1 MPARHE
7 DEERVFKAAVKL
19 RSPSERATYL
29 RETCGNDVG
38 LLNRVQALLGAYED
52 VGDFLETPALHLDS
66 PIETPPISEGPGT
79 VIGRY
84 KLLEK
89 IGEGGMAVV
98 YMAEQEHPIRRKVAL
113 KIIKLGMDTRQVI
126 ARFEAERQAL
136 AMMDHPSIA
145 KVFDAGATETG
156 RSYFVM
162 ELVQGVSITEY
173 CDGNSLNTK
182 DRLALFVQV
191 CHAVQHAHQKGI
203 IHRDIKP
210 SNVMVTHHDGKP
222 VPKVIDFGI
231 AKATNQRLTEKTLFT
246 RYAHLIGT
254 PAYMSPEQAELSD
267 LDIDT
272 RTDIYSLGVLLYE
285 LLTGTTPFSEEELRK
300 AGYIEMQRVIREQE
314 PVKPSTRIKTVHV
327 AQPPPAGGTKQPPS
341 AGGTG
346 ITPEGGGATG
356 VPRTPYQQVRGD
368 LDWIVMKTLEKDRSR
383 RYDTASGL
391 AEDIRRHLEHEPVLA
406 RGPGVAYRLRKFLRR
421 HRVQMAAILA
431 IVVVAVG
438 GSIMLAMWN
447 HDRAHLAEAEGFKH
461 RGILSQ
467 AREQYA
473 KAEREAALATINP
486 IRESKHVGPEVRLLE
501 ATILVDNRQPKEATA
516 ILSGLL
522 NERPEVAGAAHSLLA
537 RILWESGSP
546 DAQKLQEIEEHRKQ
560 AESLLPET
568 AEAYFLRA
576 MTALTVKEQLASLDK
591 ALQLDS
597 SHYESRRLRA
607 YTYYASRKYDR
618 LRDDAL
624 AMTILRPRDPLG
636 YSLRA
641 AALRELGQHR
651 EAIVEYGNALALTP
665 RGEAQHADLCIQ
677 RCETLLRIQNFER
690 VIAEAQ
696 ECFKLWQDK
705 PIFQYYIFCGLTGLG
720 EYEAATTLFRQITSA
735 GYSARSKFQDWC
747 AKYVFDTLE
756 NGRSWHPADREP
768 TGAAF
773 LPMVE
778 AEETYRGLAAKGRR
792 VTTEGFSAAWS
803 PDGTKLAFSLGVQG
817 RSGVAI
823 FDPATKE
830 TDLLIVPG
838 KDPKWSPDG
847 RYLAFVRDREGLRA
861 EELAAA
867 GDEGKQ
873 PPETGEQVWIMN
885 ADGTEPRCLTQ
896 GSWPSWGCDSEH
908 LYYLSRGDGMLCSL
922 ALVGQDAKPKRIL
935 ACSNAL
941 PSVSPDNRQV
951 AYFEG
956 GSLKIKDLASQ
967 SSVATCPLACLS
979 WGVTAWSP
987 TGNEVCLGGG
997 NPAKQPAGLWFYD
1010 LTSREFSR
1018 VLDGPVQ
1025 SVSWSPN
1032 GAELTF
1038 SVGAPYQEI
1047 WVAALQPGVSSAK
1060 VLGPRR
1066 TPREHYRDMVTL
1078 YSRRIRTDPM
1088 DADAYLRRAQQYHF
1102 LGQDA
1107 KVHRDMRLYSAIVTQ
1122 GHSRGTEFTTPL
1134 SNERVIHGPFG
1145 YQVVLSAEER
1155 DDGTDALSIAFG
1167 QKGRGTMRRFDI
1179 PVFVTSL
1186 LVLGVLSGVDAPPA
1200 RAEFALGEAERIN
1213 LPLSS
1218 GDYFGCLS
1226 YDGLE
1231 MYIDSSRAG
1240 GQGGSDV
1247 YVLRRASTEED
1258 WGAPE
1263 NLGAL
1268 VNSVKYDELPSISAD
1283 GLTLYFQSD
1292 RDYTWPDIYMTTR
1305 SDRNTPWGP
1314 AVNLG
1319 PAVNRPGAGDC
1330 MGSISADNLEFY
1342 FTSYRSGG
1350 YGRSDVYVSRRAT
1363 PADPWDLAVNLG
1375 PTVNSGTEDQWPC
1388 LSPDGLLLFFSDW
1401 HQWGDPP
1408 RPGGYGGSDIWMSR
1422 RASLSDPWEV
1432 PVNLGP
1438 RVNTSS
1444 NESIPRI
1451 SPDGRTLYFWS
1462 DRSGGWYE
1470 ASIDPILD
1478 LNRDGIVDGE
1488 DVMVL
1493 RAHWGQNYPLCDIGP
1508 FPWGDGIVDEK
1519 DLMVL
1524 LEAIGGTDIPL
1535 GSFSPPPG
1543 ASQVPCEVVLS
1554 WPAFSSAQAYD
1565 VYLGT
1570 SSEEVGTADR
1580 ANPLGVL
1587 VSEGQTATRYDL
1599 AGLLE
1604 FGRTYYW
1611 RIDEIS
1617 EDAAVQKGAV
1627 LKFTTEATAYPITTN
1642 IIATASSS
1650 QPGMGSANTV
1660 NGSGLDKND
1669 GHSTDGNTM
1678 WLSTNAKPHW
1688 IQFEFDQV
1696 YALHELWVWNSN
1708 QLVEPFLGFGAR
1720 TVKIEYSVD
1729 GITWTTLDKVP
1740 EFGRAPGEPAYKPN
1754 TTVGF
1759 GGVSAKY
1766 VKLSIEANWGTIA
1779 QTGLAEV
1786 RFFSIPVYASQPV
1799 PATGRKGMGADTI
1812 LTWRAGRQAAQHRVY
1827 LGTEEQSVTSGEA
1840 LVATVSDARF
1850 DPGPLNLGT
1859 VYYWRIDEVNEAVT
1873 PSVRQGEVWSF
1884 TTREYSVVDDFEG
1897 YTDDE
1902 GSRIYESWLDGLT
1915 NGEGGSQVGYDTSP
1929 FAERVVVHGGRQS
1942 MPVQYNNA
1950 ALPYVSEAK
1959 RTFSPVQDWTVNG
1972 VDTLTLWFR
1981 GNPIA
1986 FQERAGGSIQI
1997 SGGGADIWGRS
2008 DQFRFAYKQLSGDG
2022 SVVAKVHSLTA
2033 TDVWAKAGVMI
2044 RDSMDPAST
2053 YAFMFP
2059 TPDGLRAFQNRAAFG
2074 GNATTVHSNPG
2085 AVTLP
2090 LWIKVERKGSNFTG
2104 YYSLDGQNWIVS
2116 PPDAASSD
2124 SVNPVRI
2131 VMNADTCIG
2140 LAVTSHNVAM
2150 PAIAEFS
2157 DVSFTGAVTGDWQ
2170 VEAIGAKQPSNDPAP
2185 LYVAIEDDAGKV
2197 KTITHPDPAAVLAIA
2212 WQQWLIPLSDLTSAG
2227 VGLTSVKKMTIGVG
2241 DRGNPIPGGAGV
2253 IYIDDIGVGHP
2264 LSE

>member
-1 MPARHE
+1 MAAGPR
-7 DEERVFKAAVKL
+7 DEESIFYATLARPVG
-19 RSPSERATYL
+19 ERPAYL
-29 RETCGNDVG
+29 RAACGEDPT
-38 LLNRVQALLGAYED
+38 LIAHFEALLAAHEVRDG
-52 VGDFLETPALHLDS
+52 FLETLPIGESVCLDDS
-66 PIETPPISEGPGT
+66 LVVEAPGT
-79 VIGRY
+79 IIGRY

-145 KVFDAGATETG
+145 KVLDAGATETG
-156 RSYFVM
+156 RPYFVM

-300 AGYIEMQRVIREQE
+300 AGYVEMQRVIREQE
-314 PVKPSTRIKTVHV
+314 PVKPSTRIRTAHV

-346 ITPEGGGATG
+346 ITPGGGGATG
-356 VPRTPYQQVRGD
+356 VHSTPYQQVRGD

-406 RGPGVAYRLRKFLRR
+406 RGPGAAYRLRKFLRR
-421 HRVQMAAILA
+421 HRVQVAI
-431 IVVVAVG
+431 IVVVAAAAVAVG
-438 GSIMLAMWN
+438 GILSMWKDLAQ
-447 HDRAHLAEAEGFKH
+447 LAKADGFFTH

-473 KAEREAALATINP
+473 KAEREAALETIDP
-486 IRESKHVGPEVRLLE
+486 FLLKSKHVGPEARLLQ
-501 ATILVDNRQPKEATA
+501 ATILVDNRQPKEAMA
-516 ILSGLL
+516 VLGGLL
-522 NERPEVAGAAHSLLA
+522 NEKPEVAGAAHSLLA

-546 DAQKLQEIEEHRKQ
+546 DAQKLAEIEEHRKK
-560 AESLLPET
+560 AVAMLPET

-591 ALQLDS
+591 ALELDS

-624 AMTILRPRDPLG
+624 VMTVLRPRDPLG
-636 YSLRA
+636 YALRA
-641 AALRELGQHR
+641 KAWRELGR
-651 EAIVEYGNALALTP
+651 YPEAIADFSLAIALTVGDEVQ
-665 RGEAQHADLCIQ
+665 RVDLRIQ
-677 RCETLLRIQNFER
+677 QSETLLRMGEYER

-696 ECFKLWQDK
+696 GGLKDASPL
-705 PIFQYYIFCGLTGLG
+705 QYHKFAALTSLG
-720 EYEAATTLFRQITSA
+720 EYDTATALFREIIA
-735 GYSARSKFQDWC
+735 PGHEARQKHRDWC

-756 NGRSWHPADREP
+756 SGRSWHPAEEEP
-768 TGAAF
+768 VGAAF

-778 AEETYRGLAAKGRR
+778 AEETHRGLAAKGRR
-792 VTTEGFSAAWS
+792 VTTNGFSAAWS

-823 FDPATKE
+823 FDPATRE

-873 PPETGEQVWIMN
+873 PPETGEQVWLMN

-935 ACSNAL
+935 TCSNAL
-941 PSVSPDNRQV
+941 PSVSPDSRHV

-967 SSVATCPLACLS
+967 SSVAECPAASLS

-987 TGNEVCLGGG
+987 TGNEAYLGGG
-997 NPAKQPAGLWFYD
+997 DPAKPKNGLWLYD

-1018 VLDGPVQ
+1018 VLDGPIQ
-1025 SVSWSPN
+1025 SVSWSPA
-1032 GAELTF
+1032 GAELAF
-1038 SVGAPYQEI
+1038 CVDSAYQEI
-1047 WVAALQPGVSSAK
+1047 WVAPLHTGMSTAE
-1060 VLGPRR
+1060 VLGPCR
-1066 TPREHYRDMVTL
+1066 TPREHHQEMVAL
-1078 YSRRIRTDPM
+1078 YTRRIKADPM
-1088 DADAYLRRAQQYHF
+1088 DADAYLQRAQWYHY
-1102 LGQDA
+1102 LHEETR
-1107 KVHRDMRLYSAIVTQ
+1107 VHADMRQYTAIVTQ
-1122 GHSRGTEFTTPL
+1122 GRPL
-1134 SNERVIHGPFG
+1134 DSWFRWPWNHEHTIDGPFG
-1145 YQVVLSAEER
+1145 YQLVFSIEEHDNKIQVLCV
-1155 DDGTDALSIAFG
+1155 AFG
-1167 QKGRGTMRRFDI
+1167 KKGRGSMKSLEI
-1179 PVFVTSL
+1179 PMFAMSL
-1186 LVLGVLSGVDAPPA
+1186 VCLGLLAGFDAPPTYA
-1200 RAEFALGEAERIN
+1200 DFVFGDSVKTEATVQDIII
-1213 LPLSS
+1213 LC
-1218 GDYFGCLS
+1218 FS

-1231 MYIDSSRAG
+1231 MYIESYGDLCVKRRDSTDG
-1240 GQGGSDV
+1240 P
-1247 YVLRRASTEED
+1247 
-1258 WGAPE
+1258 WGASE
-1263 NLGAL
+1263 NLGPL
-1268 VNSVKYDELPSISAD
+1268 VNSPNGDSSASISND
-1283 GLTLYFQSD
+1283 GLTLYFNSD
-1292 RDYTWPDIYMTTR
+1292 RPGGHGSWDVYMTTR
-1305 SDRNTPWGP
+1305 PTKKDPWGKAVNVGP
-1314 AVNLG
+1314 PINSSYVDGEPWITQDGRELYFISYRPGGYGKADIWVTKRETENGPWQDAVNLG
-1319 PAVNRPGAGDC
+1319 PLVNSPYEEQFFSLSSDGLLLLFCEYYSPAGPFRP
-1330 MGSISADNLEFY
+1330 S
-1342 FTSYRSGG
+1342 G
-1350 YGRSDVYVSRRAT
+1350 YGQGDIWMTKRSSVT
-1363 PADPWDLAVNLG
+1363 DPWQEVVNLG
-1375 PTVNSGTEDQWPC
+1375 PVVNGPAVDILPRV
-1388 LSPDGLLLFFSDW
+1388 SPDGQTLYFVTETNNGPW
-1401 HQWGDPP
+1401 
-1408 RPGGYGGSDIWMSR
+1408 YT
-1422 RASLSDPWEV
+1422 WEV
-1432 PVNLGP
+1432 PIVRVCDFDGDSKVN
-1438 RVNTSS
+1438 
-1444 NESIPRI
+1444 
-1451 SPDGRTLYFWS
+1451 
-1462 DRSGGWYE
+1462 DR
-1470 ASIDPILD
+1470 
-1478 LNRDGIVDGE
+1478 
-1488 DVMVL
+1488 DVAIL
-1493 RAHWGQNYPLCDIGP
+1493 RAHWGENYPLCDIGP
-1508 FPWGDGIVDEK
+1508 MPWGDGVVDAK
-1519 DLMVL
+1519 DLTVL
-1524 LEAIGGTDIPL
+1524 MEIINGTGVAFDPVPQALE
-1535 GSFSPPPG
+1535 
-1543 ASQVPCEVVLS
+1543 VPREVVLS
-1554 WPAFSSAQAYD
+1554 WRSIDSAQVYD
-1565 VYLGT
+1565 VYLGI
-1570 SSEEVGTADR
+1570 SSEEVSRADR
-1580 ANPLGVL
+1580 SDPQGVL
-1587 VSEGQTATRYDL
+1587 VSQGQTATTYDPP
-1599 AGLLE
+1599 GSLE

-1611 RIDEIS
+1611 RIDEVG

-1627 LKFTTEATAYPITTN
+1627 LKFTTEAFAYPITTD

-1650 QPGMGSANTV
+1650 QPGMGPGNTV
-1660 NGSGLDKND
+1660 NGSGLDTND
-1669 GHSTDGNTM
+1669 EHSTDGNAM
-1678 WLSTNAKPHW
+1678 WLSKNTGPHW
-1688 IQFEFDQV
+1688 IQFEFDQI

-1708 QLVEPFLGFGAR
+1708 QLVEPILGFGAR

-1729 GITWTTLDKVP
+1729 GATWTALEGVP

-1754 TTVGF
+1754 TTVSF
-1759 GGVSAKY
+1759 GGVSGKY
-1766 VKLSIEANWGTIA
+1766 VKLTIEANWGGLA

-1786 RFFSIPVYASQPV
+1786 RFFSIPVYASQPT
-1799 PATGRKGMGADTI
+1799 PATGQKGMGADTI
-1812 LTWRAGRQAAQHRVY
+1812 LTWRSGRQAAQHRVY
-1827 LGTEEQSVTSGEA
+1827 LGTEEQAVTSGEA
-1840 LVATVSDARF
+1840 LVANVSDARF

-1873 PSVRQGEVWSF
+1873 PIARQGEVWNF
-1884 TTREYSVVDDFEG
+1884 TTKEYCIADDFES

-1929 FAERVVVHGGRQS
+1929 FAERMVVHGGRQS
-1942 MPVQYNNA
+1942 MPVHYNNA

-1972 VDTLTLWFR
+1972 VDTLSLWFR

-1986 FQERAGGSIQI
+1986 FQERVGGSIQI
-1997 SGGGADIWGRS
+1997 SGGGADIWGNS
-2008 DQFRFAYKQLSGDG
+2008 DQFRFAYKYLKGDG
-2022 SVVAKVHSLTA
+2022 SIVAKVHNLT
-2033 TDVWAKAGVMI
+2033 DSNIWAKAGAMI
-2044 RDSMDPAST
+2044 RGSLDPAST
-2053 YAFMFP
+2053 YAFMTP
-2059 TPDGLRAFQNRAAFG
+2059 TPEGRRAFQNRSTG
-2074 GNATTVHSNPG
+2074 GGTAKSAHSDLG
-2085 AVTLP
+2085 VIRLP
-2090 LWIKVERKGSNFTG
+2090 LWVKVERKGSNFTG
-2104 YYSLDGQNWIVS
+2104 YYSQDGKNWTLCQ
-2116 PPDAASSD
+2116 PDATVNPLSD
-2124 SVNPVRI
+2124 STNPARI
-2131 VMNADTCIG
+2131 TMTDDVYIG
-2140 LAVTSHNVAM
+2140 LAVTSHNIAM

-2170 VEAIGAKQPSNDPAP
+2170 VEAIGVEQPSNDPAP

-2197 KTITHPDPAAVLAIA
+2197 KTITHPDPTAVQTLE
-2212 WQQWLIPLSDLTSAG
+2212 WRQWLIPFRDFTSAG
-2227 VGLTSVKKMTIGVG
+2227 VSLSRVKRMSIGVG
-2241 DRGNPIPGGAGV
+2241 DPGNPIPGGAGV

-2264 LSE
+2264 LSTE